1 MMKKT
6 AYFVLLAIFLAMQV
20 VSAQETTKLQD
31 PNVPRSSG
39 ALSATTKAASGA
51 EDMKRVVDQVMAQR
65 GPTDPNLCAIVV
77 LPGPADSFDIRFGL
91 FNVIDD
97 RLDVLIMNSFRTFE
111 GQALLHQ
118 SVFDTMAP
126 ALGTLT
132 VLYPPDEAGKGP
144 AVLRFTAFT
153 QFKSA
158 VFSTDPDTYNDPDFG
173 ATVQDMDQTTIELV
187 YSSDVAGSRRC
198 QGTLAFN
205 AALNTSIANIV
216 QVFP

>member
-1 MMKKT
+1 MMKR
-6 AYFVLLAIFLAMQV
+6 AVRFVLLSVLLILQV
-20 VSAQETTKLQD
+20 ASAQKPTPSQD
-31 PNVPRSSG
+31 PNVPQ
-39 ALSATTKAASGA
+39 SAGASGA
-51 EDMKRVVDQVMAQR
+51 AAQAILGAEEAGQVFDQVMAR
-65 GPTDPNLCAIVV
+65 GAATDSNLCAIVV
-77 LPGPADSFDIRFGL
+77 LPGPANSFTIRFGV

-97 RLDVLIMNSFRTFE
+97 RLDVLIMNSFHAFE

-118 SVFDTMAP
+118 SVFDTMTP
-126 ALGTLT
+126 ASGTLT

-144 AVLRFTAFT
+144 VVLRFTEFT

-173 ATVQDMDQTTIELV
+173 ATVEDMDQTTIELV

-198 QGTLAFN
+198 QGTLKFDAELN
-205 AALNTSIANIV
+205 ASIANIV

>member
-1 MMKKT
+1 
-6 AYFVLLAIFLAMQV
+6 MQG

-51 EDMKRVVDQVMAQR
+51 EDMKGVVDQVMAR
-65 GPTDPNLCAIVV
+65 HRPTDSNLCAIVV
-77 LPGPADSFDIRFGL
+77 LPGLADSFNIRFGL

-97 RLDVLIMNSFRTFE
+97 RLDVLIMNSFRAFE

-118 SVFDTMAP
+118 SVFDTVAP
-126 ALGTLT
+126 PSGTLT
-132 VLYPPDEAGKGP
+132 VLYPPDETGKGP
-144 AVLRFTAFT
+144 VVLHFTEFT

-158 VFSTDPDTYNDPDFG
+158 AFSTDPDTYSDPDFG
-173 ATVQDMDQTTIELV
+173 ATVLDMDQTSIELV
-187 YSSDVAGSRRC
+187 YSSDVPGSRRC
-198 QGTLAFN
+198 QGTLKFDAELN
-205 AALNTSIANIV
+205 ASIANIV